1 LRYRGGWGR
10 NLTEG
15 PNFVNLGSRWTE
27 FLKRKQDWD
36 LTGNGV
42 NHPIDFGHRVFAQV
56 LSTLLF
62 PPVDV
67 KN

>member
-1 LRYRGGWGR
+1 M
-10 NLTEG
+10 
-15 PNFVNLGSRWTE
+15 NLGSRWTE